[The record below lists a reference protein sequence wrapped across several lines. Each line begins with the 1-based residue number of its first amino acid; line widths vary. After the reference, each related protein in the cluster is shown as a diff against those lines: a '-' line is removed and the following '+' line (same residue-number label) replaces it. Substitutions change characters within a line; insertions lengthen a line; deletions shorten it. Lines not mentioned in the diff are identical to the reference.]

1 MINNG
6 KKDMMFGKPKK
17 KKKLNLCTK
26 FTTIEQK
33 FLNKKRNRN
42 YNLKNKSNKKNKRF

>member
-6 KKDMMFGKPKK
+6 KKDMMFGKQKK

-26 FTTIEQK
+26 FTTIEQM
-33 FLNKKRNRN
+33 FLNKKVI
-42 YNLKNKSNKKNKRF
+42 YILLKEE

>member
-26 FTTIEQK
+26 YTTIEQK
-33 FLNKKRNRN
+33 FLNKKVI
-42 YNLKNKSNKKNKRF
+42 YFLLIEEKKL

>member
-26 FTTIEQK
+26 YTMIELK
-33 FLNKKRNRN
+33 FLNKKVF
-42 YNLKNKSNKKNKRF
+42 YFLLLEE